1 MPEGERCELSDEF
14 LKMRR
19 LVLRERARRE
29 RVLVEN
35 ARIKAEDVAKMLKED
50 YGVREVYLYGSLAW
64 GGFAEGSDIDLLA
77 VGFQGSY
84 WEMFVKA
91 ERIAHPFEVSIV
103 FYAGVVAV

>member
-50 YGVREVYLYGSLAW
+50 YGVREVYL
-64 GGFAEGSDIDLLA
+64 
-77 VGFQGSY
+77 
-84 WEMFVKA
+84 
-91 ERIAHPFEVSIV
+91 
-103 FYAGVVAV
+103 

>member
-29 RVLVEN
+29 WVLVEN

-50 YGVREVYLYGSLAW
+50 YGVREVYL
-64 GGFAEGSDIDLLA
+64 
-77 VGFQGSY
+77 
-84 WEMFVKA
+84 
-91 ERIAHPFEVSIV
+91 
-103 FYAGVVAV
+103 

>member
-1 MPEGERCELSDEF
+1 VPEGERCELSDEF

-50 YGVREVYLYGSLAW
+50 STLALHA
-64 GGFAEGSDIDLLA
+64 GTGLDISSQYPLHIY
-77 VGFQGSY
+77 F
-84 WEMFVKA
+84 
-91 ERIAHPFEVSIV
+91 
-103 FYAGVVAV
+103 